1 MDFNLV
7 LRSLRHYWRTNLA
20 VVAGV
25 AVAVTVL
32 AGALL
37 VGDSVRGSL
46 RDLVLQRLGRT
57 DLVVVSADFF
67 RAALAEDVRTDAA
80 FSGDFGAAAPIVA
93 LQGLATD
100 QASGRRASRVMVY
113 GIDDRF
119 RRFHGDP
126 GLPAFESGGAASRDV
141 VLSPALAREIGAEPG
156 STVLVRVQR
165 PSDIPLESLHGRKDD
180 VGRTLRLTVRA
191 IAVPAHLGEF
201 SLQPQQGDVRAA
213 FVPLARLQRDLDIGD
228 RANALL
234 ISRTSDA
241 PDPVARLS
249 AILRRRASLADLGLR
264 IRVLRDRGG
273 LALESASAILDDA
286 RASAAA
292 KAARDAGLGAE
303 PIFTYLANTIRAG
316 DREIPYSLVTAMELS
331 SLTTGSAPPRADDA
345 RAAAGGPRPQPAT
358 GASARVVEAERQG
371 SSAATPVVLNDWA
384 ARQLAVR
391 PGDTVTMDY
400 YVWEDPGRLA
410 TRSSPFA
417 VTAIVPLAGAAAD
430 RDLAPEY
437 PGITGSESLAD
448 WDPPFPLD
456 LGRVRPVDEEY
467 WREYRTTPKAFV
479 PLAAG
484 QQLWRS
490 RYGALTSIRLA
501 PAPGVSLDDAL
512 DRYSAIL
519 RAALDPIAA
528 GLGVRDVRAEGL
540 AASRGA
546 TDFGEYF
553 AYFSFFLVVSAL
565 MLAALFFKLGVEQ
578 RAREIGL
585 LRAVGFTGP
594 QVRWLFT
601 VEGVLLALAGCAI
614 GAAGAVGYAYLM
626 MTGLRTWWV
635 GAVGTT
641 ALTLHVSAASLAAGA
656 VGGVAAAVLCIWW
669 TLRSLAR
676 VSERSLLAG
685 EITALRSARET
696 AQAGRGTLYTGLG
709 MAAAGTA
716 FIGAAAYG
724 AVDRTGG
731 FFGGGISLLIAWLSI
746 MAFTLRQPSRATLS
760 AVRAAPMW
768 RLGIRNAGHR
778 PGRTVL
784 AVAVIASATFIVVAV
799 DAFRRDEHAS
809 ASGRRSG
816 TGGYPLLVDTLL
828 PIAQDPDSADGRALL
843 GLGAGDPVRVTPFR
857 VLPGD
862 DASCLNLYAP
872 QKPRVL
878 GAPAAFLRDG
888 RFAFQSSLDDA
899 EANPWLLLERPAVD
913 GAVPVAAD
921 ANSLAY
927 VLHKSLGDEI
937 AFEHAGRSVRLRIVA
952 ALADSIFQGELLM
965 SEANFLKLFPGEEGY
980 RFLLV
985 DAPADRVEQTLAA
998 IEDRLADF
1006 GADAGSTAGRL
1017 AEFHRVEN
1025 TYLSTFQ
1032 TLGGLG
1038 LLLGTVG
1045 MAAVLLRNVLER
1057 RRELA
1062 LLGAVGYGQR
1072 HVFRIVVAETILI
1085 LVSGLAAGIVCA
1097 LVAIVPAALER
1108 GGRLPTSA
1116 AAWILLFAVFATG
1129 VVASMAAA
1137 RAAIQTRLVDA
1148 LRAE

>member
-1 MDFNLV
+1 MKFNLV
-7 LRSLRHYWRTNLA
+7 ARSLRYYWRTNLA

-46 RDLVLQRLGRT
+46 RDLVLLRLGRT
-57 DLVVVSADFF
+57 DLVVVSTDFF
-67 RAALAEDVRTDAA
+67 RSALAEDVAMDGE
-80 FSGDFGAAAPIVA
+80 FSRDFRAVAPMVA
-93 LQGLATD
+93 VQGLATE
-100 QASGRRASRVMVY
+100 QTSGRRASRVQVY
-113 GIDDRF
+113 GIDGRF
-119 RRFHGDP
+119 REFHGGP
-126 GLPAFESGGAASRDV
+126 GLPAFESHEETTRDV

-156 STVLVRVQR
+156 STVLLRVQR

-191 IAVPAHLGEF
+191 IAAADELGEF

-213 FVPLARLQRDLDIGD
+213 FVPLARLQRDLEIGD
-228 RANALL
+228 RANVLL
-234 ISRTSDA
+234 VSRNTAAADMA
-241 PDPVARLS
+241 DRLAS
-249 AILRRRASLADLGLR
+249 IVRRRAALADLGLE
-264 IRVLRDRGG
+264 IRVLKDRGV
-273 LALESASAILDDA
+273 LSLESASAILDDP
-286 RASAAA
+286 RASAADR
-292 KAARDAGLGAE
+292 AARQAGVE
-303 PIFTYLANTIRAG
+303 PRPVFTYLANTMRAG
-316 DREIPYSLVTAMELS
+316 DREVPYSLVTAIDLEVVSGPIQLHPS
-331 SLTTGSAPPRADDA
+331 EAPPI
-345 RAAAGGPRPQPAT
+345 
-358 GASARVVEAERQG
+358 
-371 SSAATPVVLNDWA
+371 VLNDWA
-384 ARQLAVR
+384 ARQLAVK
-391 PGDTVTMDY
+391 PGDDLTMEY
-400 YVWEDPGRLA
+400 YVWEEPGRLA
-410 TRSSPFA
+410 TRSAQFFVA
-417 VTAIVPLAGAAAD
+417 GIVPLAGAAAD

-437 PGITGSESLAD
+437 PGITGSESLRE

-456 LGRVRPVDEEY
+456 LGRIRDVDEEY
-467 WREYRTTPKAFV
+467 WRDHRTTPKAFV
-479 PLAAG
+479 PLAVG

-490 RYGALTSIRLA
+490 RYGALTSIRLV
-501 PAPGVSLDDAL
+501 PPQGTPLDAAL
-512 DRYSAIL
+512 GRYSDRL
-519 RAALDPIAA
+519 RATIDPMAM

-553 AYFSFFLVVSAL
+553 TYFSFFLVVSAL

-585 LRAVGFTGP
+585 LRAVGFTGA
-594 QVRWLFT
+594 RLRRLFT
-601 VEGVLLALAGCAI
+601 VEGALLALTGCAF
-614 GAAGAVGYAYLM
+614 GVAGAVAYGYLM

-635 GAVGTT
+635 DAVGTT
-641 ALTLHVSAASLAAGA
+641 SLVLHVSPASLAAGA
-656 VGGVAAAVLCIWW
+656 AGGVAAAVVCIWW
-669 TLRSLAR
+669 TLRGLAR
-676 VSERSLLAG
+676 VSERSLIAG
-685 EITALRSARET
+685 DISAAGSSGVDTTEPRRGALLMGMAM
-696 AQAGRGTLYTGLG
+696 AAIGVALLG
-709 MAAAGTA
+709 AAAAGTL
-716 FIGAAAYG
+716 
-724 AVDRTGG
+724 DRTGG
-731 FFGGGISLLIAWLSI
+731 FFGGGISLLIAWLAI
-746 MAFTLRQPSRATLS
+746 TAFRLRQPSRAPLT

-778 PGRTVL
+778 PGRSVL
-784 AVAVIASATFIVVAV
+784 AIAVIASATFIVVAV

-809 ASGRRSG
+809 ATDRQSG

-828 PIAQDPDSADGRALL
+828 PFAQDPNSNEGRELL
-843 GLGAGDPVRVTPFR
+843 GLESNDRVVVTPFR

-878 GAPAAFLRDG
+878 GAPSAFLREG
-888 RFAFQSSLDDA
+888 RFAFQSTLDGA
-899 EANPWLLLERPAVD
+899 GRENPWLLLEQPQAD
-913 GAVPVAAD
+913 GVVPVAAD

-937 AFEHAGRSVRLRIVA
+937 AFDHAGHPVRLRIVA

-965 SEANFLKLFPGEEGY
+965 SEANFLRLFAGEEGY

-985 DAPADRVEQTLAA
+985 DAPADRVEQTSAA
-998 IEDRLADF
+998 IEERLADF
-1006 GADAGSTAGRL
+1006 GADARSTAERL

-1062 LLGAVGYGQR
+1062 LLGALGYGRR
-1072 HVFRIVVAETILI
+1072 HVFRIIVAETILI
-1085 LVSGLAAGIVCA
+1085 LVSGLAAGVVCA
-1097 LVAIVPAALER
+1097 LIAIVPAAMER
-1108 GGRLPTSA
+1108 GGRVPTSA
-1116 AAWILLFAVFATG
+1116 GAWMLLFAVFATG
-1129 VVASMAAA
+1129 VVASVVAA
-1137 RAAIQTRLVDA
+1137 RAAIQTKLLDA